1 MSAIAQFYLEIFK
14 IIQFGIN
21 PVIATS
27 SFGYKRI
34 TFSIKSTF
42 NMQKVV
48 PRSVVTQFVISN
60 ENWFCNW
67 YSRTVRNFR
76 QFSAIPRIKLGISEK
91 NKGAPSARGTNLE
104 IACVAQTLYM
114 GVDTPINIYIFWEYN
129 IYTELFWV

>member
-14 IIQFGIN
+14 IFQFGIN

-76 QFSAIPRIKLGISEK
+76 QFSGIPRIKLGISGK
-91 NKGAPSARGTNLE
+91 NKGAASARGTNLE
-104 IACVAQTLYM
+104 IVCVAQTLYM
-114 GVDTPINIYIFWEYN
+114 GVDNLINIYILWEYN